1 MQICSHS
8 FKGTYQ
14 FNGLSGAD
22 MLDYDLCTGT
32 KRQQTISGNK
42 RFFSNRRRSV
52 DAQRIRYRSV
62 VDSVC
67 FNKCRIF
74 FMKTDWKV
82 KCLRLFHCLIEKGS
96 ILKRNSVI
104 CESTGTGSGKFLH
117 RSHLFTLE
125 SAGDSSSLENM
136 DVFQSLPFHQF
147 FENRNRIDD
156 R

>member
-1 MQICSHS
+1 
-8 FKGTYQ
+8 
-14 FNGLSGAD
+14 
-22 MLDYDLCTGT
+22 MLDHDLCTGT
-32 KRQQTISGNK
+32 KCQQTVSGNK
-42 RFFSNRRRSV
+42 RFFCNRRRSV
-52 DAQRIRYRSV
+52 DAQRIGYRSV

-74 FMKTDWKV
+74 FMKTDRKV
-82 KCLRLFHCLIEKGS
+82 KCLRLFHCLIEKCS
-96 ILKRNSVI
+96 ILKRDSVI

-117 RSHLFTLE
+117 GSHLLTFE